1 MKKDYNFIPDDDE
14 DMDIEFLPDWVDDPD
29 QSPEDGDSEEDCP
42 YLGILT
48 ALTLQDK
55 PLGIMWTV
63 DKMMEFLKAR
73 GYKLLERKGTDGNE
87 YFIALKPS
95 DSSIPD
101 SGHSNIKEVFD
112 NEVQDIL
119 MKWILKIATEV

>member
-1 MKKDYNFIPDDDE
+1 MNKDYNFIPDDDE
-14 DMDIEFLPDWVDDPD
+14 DMDIEFLPDWDDPD
-29 QSPEDGDSEEDCP
+29 QHPEEDGDIEEDCP

-55 PLGIMWTV
+55 PLGIMWTA

-73 GYKLLERKGTDGNE
+73 GYKLLERKGTGGNE
-87 YFIALKPS
+87 YIVAVKPS

-101 SGHSNIKEVFD
+101 HSNIKEVFD
-112 NEVQDIL
+112 NEIQDIL
-119 MKWILKIATEV
+119 MKWVLKIATEI